1 MDLPWQRLVGNTHS
15 DHSGS
20 SCQVRTEKNGQLFII
35 HQPQWFF
42 HRSPQTFTGKLLGG
56 FCALA
61 GTFILT
67 LPIPIVVNSFANYY
81 KNRLWRNEVAVRK
94 DNRRKEL
101 NVSLELM
108 SKFVWVWKIF
118 LFVGSIKGWGGK
130 CTRRCRKNWQN
141 TQSYESHEWW
151 RWHSHD

>member
-1 MDLPWQRLVGNTHS
+1 MVSDSPTMMD
-15 DHSGS
+15 
-20 SCQVRTEKNGQLFII
+20 IY
-35 HQPQWFF
+35 
-42 HRSPQTFTGKLLGG
+42 RSPQTFTGKLLGG

-101 NVSLELM
+101 SV
-108 SKFVWVWKIF
+108 
-118 LFVGSIKGWGGK
+118 
-130 CTRRCRKNWQN
+130 R
-141 TQSYESHEWW
+141 
-151 RWHSHD
+151 